1 MALAAAPEISGFRAL
16 SPLGYGPTSTI
27 YSAQADALGRWVALT
42 VYTTALPNERAQ
54 RRFDRSFEV
63 ARRLGAHPHIVT
75 MLESGLTFERQPYVA
90 TEIYERGT
98 LQTRVEGRQPQSID
112 DVLHMGVQLAGALET
127 AHRAEV
133 VHGGIHPA
141 RVLLSNEGEPALAD
155 LGLVPLVDRGG
166 LAALVSPM
174 SFHAPPEVLEA
185 RPVIPATDVYALA
198 STLYAALAGRAPYQ
212 RGDDDTTA
220 ALLVRILQHDVPP
233 LGRSDVPGSLEE
245 TLRRALRSEPEDRQ
259 ARALAFARELQS
271 CQKELGLP
279 VSQPIVLDVA
289 ASIRLASDASTE
301 PRLAVAPVVEPAPPS
316 QPMQRVFVPAP
327 EEPDAAAPEPTPA
340 PAPPVAAEPPTPL
353 PTAPPPL
360 PEPLV
365 PGPFPP
371 PTSAPSNGFDPG
383 PFPPP
388 TSNPFDPPPGSNGF
402 GHDPFPAPPAPPP
415 GPNGNGFDPFP
426 APPDPLPG
434 PNGNGFDPFPPP
446 TSAPA
451 AGPES
456 FDLDSLPVPTWAAPP
471 PEAPVVRSGYVD
483 LGSGD
488 SFAPPPSTDHVNGE
502 AFEFGMTPEARAE
515 MRGEPAPAPKVRSF
529 DSHAKGADSAWGP
542 VSGPDSASVLEP
554 AAPATA
560 VEPAPSPSWQ
570 DLAAPPG
577 TEVRSPFAG
586 VQSLDLRPR
595 DGDAPTTAAPPMR
608 ALPVIVL
615 VALVVVLG
623 AGLAWAV
630 TTKDPAESDAA
641 NDADASATS
650 GAPPADE
657 EIPHVAV
664 TAVENPSGVQ
674 LDWDGGSDGNQMVL
688 VLSETET
695 PRLLPAETGTALLVP
710 GNSLAAANGYCFAV
724 TTTSNPPPA
733 PALLAAD
740 LPDEALSPAACI
752 RGASPTTV
760 RRD

>member
-27 YSAQADALGRWVALT
+27 YSAQGDALGRWVALT

-54 RRFDRSFEV
+54 RRFARSFEV
-63 ARRLGAHPHIVT
+63 ARRLGAHPHVVT
-75 MLESGLTFERQPYVA
+75 MLESGLTFDCQPYVA

-98 LQTRVEGRQPQSID
+98 LQTRVEGRQPLSVD
-112 DVLHMGVQLAGALET
+112 EVLHMGVQLAGALET

-141 RVLLSNEGEPALAD
+141 RVLLSNYGEPALAD

-185 RPVIPATDVYALA
+185 RPLTPATDVYALA
-198 STLYAALAGRAPYQ
+198 STLYAALVGRAPYQ

-233 LGRSDVPGSLEE
+233 LGRPDVPASLEE
-245 TLRRALRSEPEDRQ
+245 ALRRSLRSEEEDRP
-259 ARALAFARELQS
+259 ARALAFAREMQS

-279 VSQPIVLDVA
+279 VTEPIVLDVA
-289 ASIRLASDASTE
+289 ASIRLASASSLE

-316 QPMQRVFVPAP
+316 APAQRVFVPAP
-327 EEPDAAAPEPTPA
+327 EEPADPVVAPPA
-340 PAPPVAAEPPTPL
+340 PAPAALPAPAAPPAPVAPPVPPAPSSAPSVDPGPAPRPAPPAPSAEPDQFDL
-353 PTAPPPL
+353 DS
-360 PEPLV
+360 
-365 PGPFPP
+365 FPP
-371 PTSAPSNGFDPG
+371 PTSRPLAQP
-383 PFPPP
+383 
-388 TSNPFDPPPGSNGF
+388 NPFDQ
-402 GHDPFPAPPAPPP
+402 PPAPAA
-415 GPNGNGFDPFP
+415 
-426 APPDPLPG
+426 APPDP
-434 PNGNGFDPFPPP
+434 FDFGSFPPP
-446 TSAPA
+446 RTPPPPAQPNPFDLGRAGSLDPAPA
-451 AGPES
+451 
-456 FDLDSLPVPTWAAPP
+456 D
-471 PEAPVVRSGYVD
+471 R
-483 LGSGD
+483 GSD
-488 SFAPPPSTDHVNGE
+488 A

-515 MRGEPAPAPKVRSF
+515 LRAREAPQPQVRSF
-529 DSHAKGADSAWGP
+529 DSHPNGETESPWGP
-542 VSGPDSASVLEP
+542 VTGPDSATTIAPGDV
-554 AAPATA
+554 APAPARARSGDSLPPSSVAGSEAPGA
-560 VEPAPSPSWQ
+560 VSWQ
-570 DLAAPPG
+570 NLAPPPG
-577 TEVRSPFAG
+577 NEVRSPFAG

-595 DGDAPTTAAPPMR
+595 PDDVGTPAPPMR

-630 TTKDPAESDAA
+630 TTKDPVERDGAA
-641 NDADASATS
+641 NDDG
-650 GAPPADE
+650 GAEPPPTDTE
-657 EIPHVAV
+657 EITHVDV

-674 LDWDGGSDGNQMVL
+674 LDWDGGSDGNQVVL

-710 GNSLAAANGYCFAV
+710 GNSLASTGYCFVV

-733 PALLAAD
+733 PSVIAAD
-740 LPDEALSPAACI
+740 LPDEALAPPACI
-752 RGASPTTV
+752 RGASPATV